1 MDCEIAGC
9 TAQGPVRERN
19 EDHLLIG
26 EWLRNSGWL
35 GLALPIDDELIQR
48 RGLLLAVA
56 DGMGG
61 EAGGQVASRL
71 ALTGLAAALA
81 RTTPPGGA
89 GTISGGD
96 LIAALHQVN
105 ADIRTRQT
113 AQPELASMGSTLSA
127 VLLTGTGYW
136 LLHAGDSRVL
146 RVRNGF
152 VRRLTRDDTFA
163 ERLIDQLI
171 DAETAL
177 SHPDAAL
184 LTNWLGSDSF
194 QPGVQPGPAV
204 EPGDCLLIASD
215 GLHAFLSEDA
225 LAAAIVEPGPRV
237 TEMARH
243 LVDAAIA
250 AGSSDNVSAI
260 VIRFVAPAT
269 ELIGKGQ
276 PWQTTP

>member
-35 GLALPIDDELIQR
+35 GLALPLDDELIQR

-89 GTISGGD
+89 GTIGAGD
-96 LIAALHQVN
+96 LVAALHQVN
-105 ADIRTRQT
+105 ADIRARQT
-113 AQPELASMGSTLSA
+113 AEPGLGSMGSTLSA
-127 VLLTGTGYW
+127 ILLTGTGYW

-152 VRRLTRDDTFA
+152 VRRLTRDDTVA

-171 DAETAL
+171 DAETAAT
-177 SHPDAAL
+177 HPDAAL
-184 LTNWLGSDSF
+184 LTNWLGSDTF
-194 QPGVQPGPAV
+194 QPGVQPGPAP

-215 GLHAFLSEDA
+215 GLHAFLSEGA
-225 LAAAIVEPGPRV
+225 LAAALAEPEQQV
-237 TEMARH
+237 TEVARR

-250 AGSSDNVSAI
+250 SGSSDNVSVI
-260 VIRFVAPAT
+260 VIRFIAPAT
-269 ELIGKGQ
+269 APIEGEQ
-276 PWQTTP
+276 P